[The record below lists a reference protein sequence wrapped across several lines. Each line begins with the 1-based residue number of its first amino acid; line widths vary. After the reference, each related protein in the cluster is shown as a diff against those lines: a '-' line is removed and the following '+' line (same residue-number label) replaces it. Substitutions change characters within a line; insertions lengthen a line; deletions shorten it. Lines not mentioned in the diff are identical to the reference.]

1 MCHGGTRIM
10 PDVDGSDPYDEPKRT
25 GKFRTVQSGN
35 ELTTELLVERILARR
50 LDFEERNKLKE
61 KKELAAYEAMIKSKE
76 SESSGANG
84 GSD

>member
-1 MCHGGTRIM
+1 M

-25 GKFRTVQSGN
+25 GKFRIVQSGN

-61 KKELAAYEAMIKSKE
+61 KKELAAYEAMMKSQQ
-76 SESSGANG
+76 SESGANG